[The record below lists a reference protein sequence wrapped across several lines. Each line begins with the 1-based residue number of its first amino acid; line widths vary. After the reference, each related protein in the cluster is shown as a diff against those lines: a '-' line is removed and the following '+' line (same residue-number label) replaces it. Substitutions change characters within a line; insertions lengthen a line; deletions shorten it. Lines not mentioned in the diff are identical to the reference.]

1 MLLSFKFLIACPVG
15 VQLFISEENWFVIS
29 IEVALASS
37 FFRRAE
43 RRGIQMKLIRLQ
55 LYHCISCCICILGTL
70 SMFHFQNNRQ
80 GVGAVLIGHMQFR
93 SDCFQKECQ
102 LNMQLQIYR
111 NMWFQ
116 LVCDM
121 VMVGTVETCCLERK
135 AVLFVAESQ

>member
-1 MLLSFKFLIACPVG
+1 
-15 VQLFISEENWFVIS
+15 
-29 IEVALASS
+29 
-37 FFRRAE
+37 
-43 RRGIQMKLIRLQ
+43 
-55 LYHCISCCICILGTL
+55 
-70 SMFHFQNNRQ
+70 MFHFQNNRQ